1 MTTVLLTSL
10 DGEKISVNALKY
22 VFAQAATLTITKEI
36 PGGPM
41 RLPRKEFEAG
51 PTATIVYMDGGIT
64 LPPVMETPEE
74 VDQIMDKALSDNGC
88 SVAEAGNA
96 ADAGPNIVQFKP
108 PALAA

>member
-22 VFAQAATLTITKEI
+22 VFAQAATLTVTKEI

-51 PTATIVYMDGGIT
+51 PTATIVYMDGGMT

-74 VDQIMDKALSDNGC
+74 VDQIMNKAISDHGY
-88 SVAEAGNA
+88 SVPETGDTP
-96 ADAGPNIVQFKP
+96 DAGSNIVQFKP
-108 PALAA
+108 PALVA